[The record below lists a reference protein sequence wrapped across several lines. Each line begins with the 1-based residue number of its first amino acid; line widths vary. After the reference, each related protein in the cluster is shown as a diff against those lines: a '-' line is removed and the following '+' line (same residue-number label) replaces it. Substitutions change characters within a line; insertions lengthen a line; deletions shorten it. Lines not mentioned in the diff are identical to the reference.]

1 MSASPFSSWLE
12 RRFSIGQRGST
23 IQREVLAGLTTFGA
37 MAYIMAVN
45 PAIMANAGL
54 AQHDMIMTTIAAAI
68 CGTLLMALFA
78 NMPIALAPA
87 MSSNAIFAQIVVKQ
101 MHVDVRTAFTIV
113 LLGGVA
119 FTALSV
125 TKLRHRII
133 QAFPEPIVLGIQ
145 VAIGIF
151 IARIGMVTGGL
162 AVSAGDG
169 FHFGALSDPSV
180 LLTLFGVFLAG
191 VFMVMRVPAGML
203 ITILAVTLVSLFV
216 HKNGHP
222 MASLPGQVVEWPHYP
237 THLLFPFNFGDFFS
251 HLELLLPI
259 TLYFLISD
267 FFDATGTMYSVANRA
282 RLTKPDGT
290 TLLGRAAFAADGS
303 ASIIGSALGTST
315 VSAYVESLVGVEA
328 GGRTGLTALVVALL
342 FAASSVLWP
351 LIVMIPPEATAPV
364 LILVGLSM
372 LSALGQAANH
382 SQEALLTP
390 AFMLLIAVLTG
401 NFMISLALGLLFYSL
416 MLVVTRQF
424 VRLTPMVLGLDAV
437 FLFYLILIS
446 RTGLGQG

>member
-1 MSASPFSSWLE
+1 MSLSPFSSWLD
-12 RRFSIGQRGST
+12 RRFRIGQRGST
-23 IQREVLAGLTTFGA
+23 VNREILAGLTTFGA

-45 PAIMANAGL
+45 PAIMTQAGL
-54 AQHDMIMTTIAAAI
+54 APHDMIMTTIAAAV
-68 CGTLLMALFA
+68 CGTLLMAIFA

-87 MSSNAIFAQIVVKQ
+87 MSSNAIFAQIVVHQ

-119 FTALSV
+119 FTCLSV
-125 TKLRHRII
+125 TRMRHRII

-151 IARIGMVTGGL
+151 IARIGMVTGKL
-162 AVSAGDG
+162 AVPTSDG
-169 FHFGALSDPSV
+169 FHFGSLSDPSV
-180 LLTLFGVFLAG
+180 LLTLFGIFLAG
-191 VFMVMRVPAGML
+191 SLLVLRVPAGML
-203 ITILAVTLVSLFV
+203 VSILSVTLLSLFV
-216 HKNGHP
+216 HRNG
-222 MASLPGQVVEWPHYP
+222 AAITTLPAQPVDWPHYP

-251 HLELLLPI
+251 HLEVLLPI
-259 TLYFLISD
+259 TLYFIISD

-282 RLTKPDGT
+282 RLTRPDGT

-303 ASIIGSALGTST
+303 ASVIGSALGTST

-328 GGRTGLTALVVALL
+328 GGRTGLTALVVAVL
-342 FAASSVLWP
+342 FAASSVFWP

-364 LILVGLSM
+364 LILVGLGM
-372 LSALGQAANH
+372 LSALGQAA
-382 SQEALLTP
+382 SASREALLTP

-401 NFMISLALGLLFYSL
+401 NFMISLALGLLFYSTL
-416 MLVVTRQF
+416 LLVSRQF
-424 VRLTPMVLGLDAV
+424 VRLTPMVLGLDLV
-437 FLFYLILIS
+437 FLFYLFLTT

>member
-1 MSASPFSSWLE
+1 MSSSPIASWLD
-12 RRFSIGQRGST
+12 RRFTIGQRGST
-23 IQREVLAGLTTFGA
+23 VQREILAGLTTFGA

-45 PAIMANAGL
+45 PKIMASAGL
-54 AQHDMIMTTIAAAI
+54 ATHDMIMTTIAAAI

-87 MSSNAIFAQIVVKQ
+87 MSSNAIFAQIVVRQ

-125 TKLRHRII
+125 TKLRHKII

-151 IARIGMVTGGL
+151 IARIGMVTGNL
-162 AVSAGDG
+162 AVTTPNG
-169 FHFGALSDPSV
+169 FQFGSLSDPSV
-180 LLTLFGVFLAG
+180 QLTLFGIFLAG
-191 VFMVMRVPAGML
+191 ALMALRVPAGML
-203 ITILAVTLVSLFV
+203 ITILTVTVVSLFV
-216 HKNGHP
+216 HKDGHAL
-222 MASLPGQVVEWPHYP
+222 ASLPQQPVELPSYP
-237 THLLFPFNFGDFFS
+237 THLLFPFNFADFFS

-303 ASIIGSALGTST
+303 ASIIGASLGTST

-342 FAASSVLWP
+342 FAASSFLWP
-351 LIVMIPPEATAPV
+351 LIVMIPSEATAPV

-416 MLVVTRQF
+416 LLLVTRQF

-437 FLFYLILIS
+437 FLFYLVLVA

>member
-1 MSASPFSSWLE
+1 MTASSLSSWLD
-12 RRFSIGQRGST
+12 RRFKIGLRGST
-23 IQREVLAGLTTFGA
+23 VQREILAGLTTFGA

-45 PAIMANAGL
+45 PAILSKAGL
-54 AQHDMIMTTIAAAI
+54 ASHDLIMTTIAAAV
-68 CGTLLMALFA
+68 CGTLLMAIFA

-87 MSSNAIFAQIVVKQ
+87 MSSNAIFAQVVVNQ

-113 LLGGVA
+113 LLGGIA

-125 TKLRHRII
+125 TRLRHKII

-151 IARIGMVTGGL
+151 IARLGMVTGNL
-162 AVSAGDG
+162 AVAAPDG
-169 FHFGALSDPSV
+169 FHFGSLSDPSA
-180 LLTLFGVFLAG
+180 LLTLFGLFLAG
-191 VFMVMRVPAGML
+191 ALVVLRIPAGML
-203 ITILAVTLVSLFV
+203 IAILAVTLASLFV
-216 HKNGHP
+216 HKGGHP
-222 MASLPGQVVEWPHYP
+222 VTSLPQHFVEWPHYP

-282 RLTKPDGT
+282 RLTKADGT

-328 GGRTGLTALVVALL
+328 GGRTGLTALIVALL

-372 LSALGQAANH
+372 LSALGQAANG
-382 SQEALLTP
+382 SQEAILTP

-401 NFMISLALGLLFYSL
+401 NFMVSLALGLLFYSL
-416 MLVVTRQF
+416 MLLVTRQF

-437 FLFYLILIS
+437 FLFYLFLIS
-446 RTGLGQG
+446 QTGLGQG

>member
-1 MSASPFSSWLE
+1 MTSSPLSSWLD
-12 RRFSIGQRGST
+12 RHFRIGQRGST
-23 IQREVLAGLTTFGA
+23 VQREILAGLTTFGA

-101 MHVDVRTAFTIV
+101 IHVDVRTAFTIV

-119 FTALSV
+119 FTALSI
-125 TKLRHRII
+125 TRLRHKII

-151 IARIGMVTGGL
+151 IARLGMVTGNL
-162 AVSAGDG
+162 AVVAPDG
-169 FHFGALSDPSV
+169 FHFGALSDPSA
-180 LLTLFGVFLAG
+180 LLTLFGLFIAG
-191 VFMVMRVPAGML
+191 VFMVLRVPAGML
-203 ITILAVTLVSLFV
+203 LTIIAVTVVSLFV
-216 HKNGHP
+216 HKNGHAL
-222 MASLPGQVVEWPHYP
+222 ASLPTHPMEWPHYP
-237 THLLFPFNFGDFFS
+237 TQLLFPFNFGDFFS

-282 RLTKPDGT
+282 GLTKPDGS

-303 ASIIGSALGTST
+303 ASMIGAALGTST

-342 FAASSVLWP
+342 FAASSIFWP
-351 LIVMIPPEATAPV
+351 LIVMIPSEATAPI

-372 LSALGQAANH
+372 LSALGQAANQ
-382 SQEALLTP
+382 SKEALLTP
-390 AFMLLIAVLTG
+390 ALMLLIAVLTG

-416 MLVVTRQF
+416 MLLVTCQF

-437 FLFYLILIS
+437 FLFYLVLIS